1 MKGWKAAVG
10 LALAAFLLWWVF
22 RDLKFADLWLQVR
35 EADLRLLAAAV
46 AVTTA
51 GFAVRAARWRF
62 FLAPVQRRSP
72 LGSRFA
78 AVCIG
83 FMANNLLPSGR
94 VGEFARAY
102 AYSRLEPVS
111 APTAF
116 ATLVVERFADGVALL
131 ALLFVVVA
139 APEFPADA
147 LPAEVVAAV
156 WGASGVLGAGLV
168 FVLVLLAFRER
179 SVGAFERVAERLLP
193 SRWVATTTRALAG
206 FLDGLATLRS
216 WRLALPALAWTFGL
230 WLLQSFSLWL
240 GFVAFGL
247 DLSFAAAVFLNTV
260 LAFAVSVPA
269 APGYV
274 GTFHW
279 AARLALVNVYG
290 ASEAGAVAFATAWHL
305 GSFVPV
311 TLMGLWYLRRLDLS
325 FRDIR
330 RGEEP

>member
-22 RDLKFADLWLQVR
+22 RDLEFADLWRQVR
-35 EADLRLLAAAV
+35 EADLRLLGAAV
-46 AVTTA
+46 AVTTV

-72 LGSRFA
+72 FGSRFA

-102 AYSRLEPVS
+102 AYSRMEPVS

-116 ATLVVERFADGVALL
+116 ATLVVERFADGVVIL
-131 ALLFVVVA
+131 ALLFVVVT
-139 APEFPADA
+139 APRFPADS
-147 LPAEVVAAV
+147 LPAEVVAGV
-156 WGASGVLGAGLV
+156 WAASGVLGAGL
-168 FVLVLLAFRER
+168 LVVALLLAFREK
-179 SVGAFERVAERLLP
+179 SVGAFERAAERLLP
-193 SRWVATTTRALAG
+193 SRWVAKATRALAG

-216 WRLALPALAWTFGL
+216 WRLALPSLAWTFGL
-230 WLLQSFSLWL
+230 WLLQSFSFWL
-240 GFVAFGL
+240 GFAAFGI
-247 DLSFAAAVFLNTV
+247 DLSFAAALFLNGV
-260 LAFAVSVPA
+260 LAIAVSVPA

-279 AARLALVNVYG
+279 AAKLALVNIYG
-290 ASEAGAVAFATAWHL
+290 ASEAAAVAFATAWHL

-325 FRDIR
+325 FREIR
-330 RGEEP
+330 RGDGP

>member
-1 MKGWKAAVG
+1 MKGWKAAAG

-22 RDLKFADLWLQVR
+22 RDLEFAELRRQVR
-35 EADLRLLAAAV
+35 EADLRFLGAAV
-46 AVTTA
+46 AVTTF

-72 LGSRFA
+72 FGSRFA
-78 AVCIG
+78 AACIG

-116 ATLVVERFADGVALL
+116 ATLVVERFADGVVLL
-131 ALLFVVVA
+131 VLLFVVA
-139 APEFPADA
+139 ATPEFPADS
-147 LPAEVVAAV
+147 LPAEVVAGV
-156 WGASGVLGAGLV
+156 WGMSSVLGAVLL
-168 FVLVLLAFRER
+168 FALVLLALPEK
-179 SVGAFERVAERLLP
+179 SVGAFGRLAQRLLP
-193 SRWVATTTRALAG
+193 SRWAATTTRALAG
-206 FLDGLATLRS
+206 FLEGLATLRS
-216 WRLALPALAWTFGL
+216 WRLALPAVAWTFGL
-230 WLLQSFSLWL
+230 WLLQSLSLWL
-240 GFVAFGL
+240 GFVAFGI
-247 DLSFAAAVFLNTV
+247 DLSFAAAVFLNSV

-279 AARLALVNVYG
+279 AARLVLVNVYG
-290 ASEAGAVAFATAWHL
+290 APEAAAVAFATAWHM

-330 RGEEP
+330 RGDAS